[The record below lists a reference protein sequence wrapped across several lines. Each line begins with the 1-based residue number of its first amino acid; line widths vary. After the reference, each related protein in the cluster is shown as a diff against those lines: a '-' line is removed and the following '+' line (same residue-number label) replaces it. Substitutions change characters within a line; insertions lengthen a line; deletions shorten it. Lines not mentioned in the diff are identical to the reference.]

1 MALTWDLGDP
11 EVDAFVDANLVS
23 FSAWDLIVYLNRNPA
38 TCETLEGLTTILA
51 RQESDLAPVLRRLAD
66 NGVLLEE
73 AIEGGHVCYRMV
85 EDADVRRVVARF
97 VDLAGK
103 RDRRL
108 EFVRRVL
115 ANLTAE

>member
-23 FSAWDLIVYLNRNPA
+23 FTAWDLVIYLNRNPA
-38 TCETLEGLTTILA
+38 SCETLEGFTTILA
-51 RQESDLAPVLRRLAD
+51 RQESDLVPVLRCLAD
-66 NGVLLEE
+66 NHVLLEE
-73 AIEGGHVCYRMV
+73 AVGAGRVCYRMV
-85 EDADVRRVVARF
+85 EEPDVRHVVARF
-97 VDLAGK
+97 VELAGR

-115 ANLTAE
+115 AHLTPE